1 MLRCDKE
8 DSTKVG
14 GFVNQTEMTSEKLDC
29 ILHE

>member
-14 GFVNQTEMTSEKLDC
+14 GCANQTEMTSEKLDC